1 MEKYEARLIFN
12 LHNRGSENGVNLE
25 KRVALYTMHELLM
38 ALEGSPIRKQIVLEP
53 DLNIEKSAKDLVIKI
68 KQNLADENIKI
79 IQPIVE
85 KRNLKIQKL
94 EDAFVIH

>member
-1 MEKYEARLIFN
+1 
-12 LHNRGSENGVNLE
+12 
-25 KRVALYTMHELLM
+25 MHELLM